1 MGTIIVF
8 VLFYVGV
15 IVFDFVTENEVDLTS
30 SSYLLYTLLKTLYI
44 LGSFMVIMFILT
56 ESGGCG

>member
-8 VLFYVGV
+8 VLFYIGV
-15 IVFDFVTENEVDLTS
+15 IVFDFVTENEVDLKS
-30 SSYLLYTLLKTLYI
+30 SSYLFFCLLKTLYV

-56 ESGGCG
+56 EFGGCG